1 VRAVDGPPLAAAG
14 RVSHDVRPALGLA
27 GEDIACETLKGLGY
41 SIVERRF
48 RTRRGEIDIVARDGA
63 TVVFVEV
70 KGWNRVSGGTPAEA
84 VTSQKRRRLMHVAL
98 EYLARHR
105 LADTPCRFDV
115 VAIRW
120 NAGAPPDVRVL
131 AGAFTLDDR

>member
-1 VRAVDGPPLAAAG
+1 MTRDA
-14 RVSHDVRPALGLA
+14 RPALGRA
-27 GEDIACETLKGLGY
+27 GEDLACETLRGLGY

-48 RTRRGEIDIVARDGA
+48 RTRRGEIDIVARDGE

-70 KGWNRVSGGTPAEA
+70 KGREGVSGGTAAEA

-105 LADTPCRFDV
+105 LADAACRFDV

-120 NAGAPPDVRVL
+120 IAGAPPDVHVL
-131 AGAFTLDDR
+131 PGAFTLNDR